1 MRSGWITEA
10 ASAGGWPHVEGP
22 SRPESVGGRQRYVN
36 HLGSITLE
44 GDQPVIRESFLQYCA
59 RVCKKEGTAV
69 CGLGSI
75 KG

>member
-1 MRSGWITEA
+1 MTLLKNVLLELNSDTEERSNSGQGKFA
-10 ASAGGWPHVEGP
+10 
-22 SRPESVGGRQRYVN
+22 
-36 HLGSITLE
+36 LITLE